1 MTKITVRIK
10 GYMVIMGEKMPQ
22 RTSLER
28 VNVHNFPYV
37 KQHITE
43 LSREFFP
50 LNRHD
55 P

>member
-1 MTKITVRIK
+1 LPI
-10 GYMVIMGEKMPQ
+10 PDDAP
-22 RTSLER
+22 ER
-28 VNVHNFPYV
+28 VDVHRFPYE